1 MLTDDIFFMG
11 RKITEGTVI
20 PAGIANITLPLKY
33 TEVRANI
40 IGLLA
45 DVKVIQKFQN
55 TMDKNIEAIY
65 VFPLPHESAV
75 NDLEI
80 KIDKRIIKAE
90 VKEREEARKT
100 YEEARDEGKKAG
112 LLEQERPNIFTMS
125 VANIEAGQEIYVTL
139 TYHETLKYE
148 DGEYEF
154 VFPMTITPRYTGDG
168 EKVSDADK
176 ISPPVA
182 ETSQREVNIFVNLDT
197 GFPAGEVKSPSHLL
211 YIEEK
216 GENIRNIQLAKEG
229 ELPNKDFILTYSSKG
244 ENLENSLSFY
254 RKEGKPGT
262 FMLHMTPK
270 IDYGPEEMLKREMIF
285 VLDRSGSMSYG
296 SGFIGPMEQAK
307 AALKSCLRTLRTGD
321 AFNIVTF
328 DTFIENLS
336 AASMEFNDENLKKA
350 ESFIDATYARGGT
363 DIYKA
368 MECALKMPVN
378 KIYLR
383 QIVFLT
389 DGAVGNEEEILKELQ
404 KILGKSR
411 VFTFGIGP
419 SVNRYLLDKMAQMG
433 KGTAHYLMLDE
444 DIEEAIQKFSNQA
457 AFPILCDINL
467 EWKGGKVADV
477 YPSIIPDL
485 YFGQVLYIA
494 GRFYSDGNVTAILK
508 SRTGEGDFIQ
518 EFPVELPEKDEEYPV
533 IETIWARK
541 RIDSLLD
548 RQREYPQEKAS
559 IRDEIIGIAMK
570 YNLMSP
576 FTSLVAVE
584 KIEGEEGE
592 KEKKELITINVPSI
606 LPEGLNHDVFSSP
619 PVGSG
624 FSGGVM
630 FSSMACMPPLPA
642 PQNADDDTCSMA
654 PVAPAISMRT
664 RSAPGMGGGLIK
676 VDLLPTERKSFSL
689 LSGVSN
695 LVGDVIDGVKAMVS
709 PKKQELSEQLKM
721 DSTLEV
727 LREEAVERIPRPL
740 SKSGDDVNGIEK
752 PEDKK
757 GKVSP
762 QLLSTPQLLKE
773 RDSGF
778 KGKVSPQLLCTP
790 EETEAIFKWL
800 IRNQTADGY
809 FSNHDEAEKKIIATS
824 LAVLAFIGQGHTDR
838 TGKYKPQLGKA
849 ITNIV
854 NNLDKFSSVPFSL
867 SAWVIFELYNLSQKK
882 KEKDY
887 ADRAIQK
894 IKDSW
899 DNFTGTSE
907 KFFTATGARTAMRAG
922 LIKEGELP
930 EINERISSTF
940 SGAKE
945 ISSIM
950 TLDDFLTS
958 VISLMSG
965 KEEIYKSFLNFLG
978 RCYTGTGPEKG
989 SFHTS
994 WERLLGSTGTAIFV
1008 ISWKDSKL
1016 LGK

>member
-20 PAGIANITLPLKY
+20 PAGIATITLPLKY

-40 IGLLA
+40 IGLLV

-125 VANIEAGQEIYVTL
+125 VANIEPGQEIYVTL

-168 EKVSDADK
+168 ETVSDADK
-176 ISPPVA
+176 ISPPVS
-182 ETSQREVNIFVNLDT
+182 ETSQREVNIFVNLNT
-197 GFPAGEVKSPSHLL
+197 GFPLGEVKSPTHLL
-211 YIEEK
+211 YMEEK
-216 GENIRNIQLAKEG
+216 GEHIRNIQLAKEG
-229 ELPNKDFILTYSSKG
+229 EIPNKDFILTYSSKG
-244 ENLENSLSFY
+244 EHLENSLAFY

-296 SGFIGPMEQAK
+296 SGFVGPMEQAK

-321 AFNIVTF
+321 AFNIITF
-328 DTFIENLS
+328 DTFIENL
-336 AASMEFNDENLKKA
+336 APASMEFNDENLKKA
-350 ESFIDATYARGGT
+350 EAFIDATYARGGT
-363 DIYKA
+363 DIYRA

-404 KILGKSR
+404 KILGKAR

-419 SVNRYLLDKMAQMG
+419 SVNRYLLDKMARMG

-457 AFPILCDINL
+457 AFPILCDISL
-467 EWKGGKVADV
+467 EWKGGKVADL

-485 YFGQVLYIA
+485 YFGQVLYIV
-494 GRFYSDGNVTAILK
+494 GRFYSEGNVTAILK
-508 SRTGEGDFIQ
+508 TRTAEGDFIQ
-518 EFPVELPEKDEEYPV
+518 EFPAKLPEKDEEYPV

-570 YNLMSP
+570 YKLMSP
-576 FTSLVAVE
+576 YTSLVAVE
-584 KIEGEEGE
+584 KTEGEEGE
-592 KEKKELITINVPSI
+592 KEKKEIITINVPSI
-606 LPEGLNHDVFSSP
+606 LPEGLNHDVFSP
-619 PVGSG
+619 PPIGSG

-642 PQNADDDTCSMA
+642 PQNAGDDTCSMA
-654 PVAPAISMRT
+654 PVAPAPSLRT
-664 RSAPGMGGGLIK
+664 RTAAGMGGGLIK
-676 VDLLPTERKSFSL
+676 VDLLPTERKSLSL

-695 LVGDVIDGVKAMVS
+695 LVGDVIDGVKAMVT
-709 PKKQELSEQLKM
+709 PKKHEVMEQVKM
-721 DSTLEV
+721 DGTDLE
-727 LREEAVERIPRPL
+727 
-740 SKSGDDVNGIEK
+740 
-752 PEDKK
+752 
-757 GKVSP
+757 
-762 QLLSTPQLLKE
+762 KE
-773 RDSGF
+773 HFF
-778 KGKVSPQLLCTP
+778 KGGNQAPLNKIQKEEGISEKSKTAPPVILT
-790 EETEAIFKWL
+790 EETDAILKWL

-809 FSNHDEAEKKIIATS
+809 FSNHDEAGKKIIATS
-824 LAVLAFIGQGHTDR
+824 LAVLAFIGQGHSDR
-838 TGKYKPQLGKA
+838 TGKYKPQMGKA
-849 ITNIV
+849 IINIV
-854 NNLDKFSSVPFSL
+854 NNLDKLSSIPLSL
-867 SAWVIFELYNLSQKK
+867 SAWVLFELYHLSQKK
-882 KEKDY
+882 KEKDS

-899 DNFTGTSE
+899 GKFTGTSE
-907 KFFTATGARTAMRAG
+907 KFFAAIGARTAMRAG

-930 EINERISSTF
+930 DIDDRISSAL

-945 ISSIM
+945 ISSII

-958 VISLMSG
+958 IISLISG

-978 RCYTGTGPEKG
+978 GCYTGTGPEKG

-1016 LGK
+1016 IGK

>member
-100 YEEARDEGKKAG
+100 YEEARDGGKKAG

-125 VANIEAGQEIYVTL
+125 VANIEPGQEIYVTL

-168 EKVSDADK
+168 ETSTVSDSER
-176 ISPPVA
+176 ISPPLS
-182 ETSQREVNIFVNLDT
+182 EKSQREVNIFVNLNT
-197 GFPAGEVKSPSHLL
+197 GFPIGEVKSPSHLL
-211 YIEEK
+211 YMEEK
-216 GENIRNIQLAKEG
+216 GDHIRNIQLAKEG

-244 ENLENSLSFY
+244 ENLENSISFY

-285 VLDRSGSMSYG
+285 VLDRSGSMGYG
-296 SGFIGPMEQAK
+296 SGFVAPMEHAK

-321 AFNIVTF
+321 SFNIVTF
-328 DTFIENLS
+328 DTFIEQMS
-336 AASMEFNDENLKKA
+336 QASLEFNEENLKKA
-350 ESFIDATYARGGT
+350 ETFIDATHARGGT
-363 DIYKA
+363 DIYRA

-404 KILGKSR
+404 KILGKAR

-477 YPSIIPDL
+477 YPSILPDL
-485 YFGQVLYIA
+485 YFGQVLYIV
-494 GRFYSDGNVTAILK
+494 GRFYSEGNVTAILK
-508 SRTGEGDFIQ
+508 TRTAEGDFIQ
-518 EFPVELPEKDEEYPV
+518 EFPAELPEKDEEYPV

-541 RIDSLLD
+541 RIDALLD

-576 FTSLVAVE
+576 CTSLVAVE
-584 KIEGEEGE
+584 KTEGEDGE

-606 LPEGLNHDVFSSP
+606 LPEGLNHNVFSSH
-619 PVGSG
+619 PVGGGKMAGSG
-624 FSGGVM
+624 FTG
-630 FSSMACMPPLPA
+630 MACMPPLPA

-664 RSAPGMGGGLIK
+664 RSAAGMGGGFIK
-676 VDLLPTERKSFSL
+676 VDLLPSERKSFSL

-709 PKKQELSEQLKM
+709 PKKQEVMEQVKM

-778 KGKVSPQLLCTP
+778 KGKVSPQLLSTP
-790 EETEAIFKWL
+790 ETTEIIFKWL
-800 IRNQTADGY
+800 IRNQTADGF
-809 FSNHDEAEKKIIATS
+809 FSKEDEPEKNITVTC
-824 LAVLAFIGQGHTDR
+824 LAVLSFIGQGHTDR
-838 TGKYKPQLGKA
+838 TGKYKPQIGKA
-849 ITNIV
+849 IINIV
-854 NNLDKFSSVPFSL
+854 NNLDKMSGIPFSL
-867 SAWVIFELYNLSQKK
+867 SAWIIFELYNLSQKK
-882 KEKDY
+882 KDKDVAEKALQKLKDLWSKLTGNSECFFS
-887 ADRAIQK
+887 AI
-894 IKDSW
+894 
-899 DNFTGTSE
+899 
-907 KFFTATGARTAMRAG
+907 AARTALRAG
-922 LIKEGELP
+922 LIKEGDLP
-930 EINERISSTF
+930 EIDDRLSSAD
-940 SGAKE
+940 GKE
-945 ISSIM
+945 ISSII
-950 TLDDFLTS
+950 TLDDFLS
-958 VISLMSG
+958 SIISLMSG
-965 KEEIYKSFLNFLG
+965 KEEVYKSFVDFIG
-978 RCYTGTGPEKG
+978 EHYISTGPAKG
-989 SFHTS
+989 GFQAA
-994 WERLLGSTGTAIFV
+994 WAQLPGSTATAIFV

-1016 LGK
+1016 IGK

>member
-1 MLTDDIFFMG
+1 
-11 RKITEGTVI
+11 
-20 PAGIANITLPLKY
+20 
-33 TEVRANI
+33 
-40 IGLLA
+40 
-45 DVKVIQKFQN
+45 
-55 TMDKNIEAIY
+55 
-65 VFPLPHESAV
+65 
-75 NDLEI
+75 
-80 KIDKRIIKAE
+80 
-90 VKEREEARKT
+90 
-100 YEEARDEGKKAG
+100 
-112 LLEQERPNIFTMS
+112 
-125 VANIEAGQEIYVTL
+125 
-139 TYHETLKYE
+139 
-148 DGEYEF
+148 
-154 VFPMTITPRYTGDG
+154 
-168 EKVSDADK
+168 
-176 ISPPVA
+176 
-182 ETSQREVNIFVNLDT
+182 
-197 GFPAGEVKSPSHLL
+197 
-211 YIEEK
+211 
-216 GENIRNIQLAKEG
+216 
-229 ELPNKDFILTYSSKG
+229 
-244 ENLENSLSFY
+244 
-254 RKEGKPGT
+254 
-262 FMLHMTPK
+262 
-270 IDYGPEEMLKREMIF
+270 
-285 VLDRSGSMSYG
+285 
-296 SGFIGPMEQAK
+296 
-307 AALKSCLRTLRTGD
+307 
-321 AFNIVTF
+321 
-328 DTFIENLS
+328 
-336 AASMEFNDENLKKA
+336 
-350 ESFIDATYARGGT
+350 
-363 DIYKA
+363 
-368 MECALKMPVN
+368 
-378 KIYLR
+378 
-383 QIVFLT
+383 
-389 DGAVGNEEEILKELQ
+389 
-404 KILGKSR
+404 KILGKAR

-477 YPSIIPDL
+477 YPSILPDL
-485 YFGQVLYIA
+485 YFGQILYIV
-494 GRFYSDGNVTAILK
+494 GRFYSEGNVTALLK
-508 SRTGEGDFIQ
+508 SRTAEGDFIQ
-518 EFPVELPEKDEEYPV
+518 EFPAELPGKDEEYPV

-584 KIEGEEGE
+584 KVEGEGGE

-606 LPEGLNHDVFSSP
+606 LPEGLNHNVFSSP

-664 RSAPGMGGGLIK
+664 RSAAGMGGGLIK
-676 VDLLPTERKSFSL
+676 VDLLPSERKSFSL

-695 LVGDVIDGVKAMVS
+695 LVGDVIDGVKSIVI
-709 PKKQELSEQLKM
+709 PKKQDVLEQVKM
-721 DSTLEV
+721 DGPSSEKEHFADKGTYAFSKGGSQAPQYEV
-727 LREEAVERIPRPL
+727 QNEEARTAKT
-740 SKSGDDVNGIEK
+740 S
-752 PEDKK
+752 
-757 GKVSP
+757 SP
-762 QLLSTPQLLKE
+762 VIL
-773 RDSGF
+773 
-778 KGKVSPQLLCTP
+778 TP
-790 EETEAIFKWL
+790 EMTETIFKWL
-800 IRNQTADGY
+800 IRNQTAEGY

-882 KEKDY
+882 KEKDS

-899 DNFTGTSE
+899 ENFTGTSE
-907 KFFTATGARTAMRAG
+907 KFFSAIAARTAMRAG

-930 EINERISSTF
+930 DIDDRISSALAE
-940 SGAKE
+940 AKE
-945 ISSIM
+945 ISSII

-978 RCYTGTGPEKG
+978 GCYTDTGPEKG

-994 WERLLGSTGTAIFV
+994 WEGLPGSTGTAIFV